1 MRHVRA
7 RSGGFTIIE
16 TVVAMLIIS
25 GVLMAAM
32 KAVVSTNRV
41 REAARERTFAVA
53 LCEDMLAEACSKK
66 YEDPSAG
73 GLIGTDTNDTVF
85 PRSMDD
91 VDDYEQVQETP
102 PYQPDFTPV
111 PGSDGWKRVTRVEYV
126 DPANPSTVVASDQGV
141 KRVSVTVSKNG
152 RAVLTLVALRTKAW
166 DKAKE

>member
-1 MRHVRA
+1 MRPHRINA
-7 RSGGFTIIE
+7 RGFTIIE

-41 REAARERTFAVA
+41 RQAARDRVFAAA
-53 LCEDMLAEACSKK
+53 LCEDMLAEACSKQ

-73 GLIGTDTNDTVF
+73 GLIGTDVNDTVF

-91 VDDYEQVQETP
+91 VDDYEQVQESP

-111 PGSDGWKRVTRVEYV
+111 PGSAGWRRVTRVEYV
-126 DPANPSTVVASDQGV
+126 DPANPSAVVASDQGV
-141 KRVSVTVSKNG
+141 KRVSVTVSKDG
-152 RAVLTLVALRTKAW
+152 KTMLTLVALRTKAW